1 MDQIVLGTKVKML
14 VRSFHKYEYLLES
27 DNSLI
32 TVSRFL
38 RGFEIYHNSR
48 GLIETLL
55 LVLYQQNCKCIE
67 KLLYELQRLFQ

>member
-38 RGFEIYHNSR
+38 RGFEIITTPG
-48 GLIETLL
+48 GL
-55 LVLYQQNCKCIE
+55 
-67 KLLYELQRLFQ
+67 